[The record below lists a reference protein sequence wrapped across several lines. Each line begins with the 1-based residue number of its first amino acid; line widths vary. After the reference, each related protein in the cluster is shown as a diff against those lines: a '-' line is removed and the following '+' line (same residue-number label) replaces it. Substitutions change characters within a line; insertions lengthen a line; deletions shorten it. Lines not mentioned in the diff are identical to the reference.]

1 MSAYVTLKGYIKE
14 KNVIKGLIMEKIA
27 PFSQFTG
34 LYPVSKTLRFELKP
48 VGKTLE
54 KIKETGIIE
63 KDEKRH
69 NDYFDAKKII
79 DTYHKYFIDAALSMV
94 PRLDWNTL
102 KEALIGSLDRSDA
115 SKKNLEKTQA
125 EFRKKIAKALASH
138 DHYKELTASTP
149 KDLFLKVFPDHFGKQ
164 TVIDTFNGFSS
175 YFTGFQENRQNIY
188 SDDAISTAIPYR
200 LVHDNFPKFLSNI
213 EVYKTLKENAPSVL
227 SDAENELKDLLD
239 GKSLADIFKL
249 DAYNDVL
256 TQSGI
261 DFFNQVIG
269 GISGEGGEKKTRGI
283 NEFSNLYRQQ
293 HPEFA
298 QKHLATKMIPL
309 YKQILSDRETKSFI
323 LEAFSND
330 SQVQDSV
337 KGFFESQILN
347 CDIAG
352 RKVNVL
358 NELASLIKRI
368 DEFDLGSI
376 YVKQEELSNIS
387 LKLFDSWNSINGL
400 LFKHVENRIG
410 SAEKAANKKKI
421 DAWMKNDAFSIATLN
436 LAIAESDSEEISKVK
451 IESYWNDFEANVQNI
466 LCGEHRK
473 NLDEFL
479 SVTFNEKNSLR
490 EDSEVVGKLKAF
502 LDALIE
508 IMHLVKPLVS
518 DVENRDLS
526 FYNELTPLYDQLS
539 LIVPLYNKIRNYAT
553 QKLTESEKFKLNF
566 DNPTLANGWD
576 QNKEEANTSILLLK
590 NGNYYLGVMNATNK
604 PKIKDFKISD
614 GEDCYDKMVYKL
626 LPGPNKML
634 PKVFFSEKGLA
645 TFKPPKDILDGYNAG
660 KHKKGDLF
668 DIDFCHQL
676 IDFFKE
682 SIAKHP
688 DWKNFGFK
696 FSETSS
702 YDDISGFYKEVTDQG
717 YKITF
722 SKIPTSQIDEWVN
735 EGKLFLFLIYNKD
748 FAPGATGSPNL
759 HTLYWKSVF
768 SPENLKDVVVKLN
781 GEAELFY
788 RPSSVK
794 KPYSHKVGEKL
805 VNRIGKDGLP
815 LPESVFGELFRHF
828 NGKLDGELS
837 DEAKKY
843 LDVAVVKDVKH
854 EIVKDRRYTQDKFEF
869 HVPLTLNFKAD
880 SKNEYMNE
888 RVRHFLKDNPDVN
901 IIGIDRGE
909 RHLLYMTLINQKG
922 EILKQKSFNIVESV
936 NYQAKLVQREKE
948 RDAARKSWNSIG
960 KIKDLKEGF
969 LSQVIHEI
977 TTTMVENNAIV
988 VLEDLNFG
996 FKRGRF
1002 CVERQVY
1009 QKFEKMLIDKLN
1021 YLVFKNKPE
1030 GDVGG
1035 VLKGYQLAEKFDSF
1049 QKLGKQSGFLFY
1061 IPAAYTSKIDPTTG
1075 FANLFNMTELTSAEK
1090 KKDFL
1095 SHFEDITYDKKNDRF
1110 LFSFDYKNFKC
1121 FQTDCIKK
1129 WTVYAQ
1135 GKRIVF
1141 DKESKSAKEISP
1153 VEIIKTALVKQNIA
1167 LTDQLDVLSA
1177 INSVEASPKSA
1188 SFFGDICYAF
1198 EKILQMR
1205 NSIPNTDEDYLVSP
1219 VMNKNGEFYDSRS
1232 CNETL
1237 PKNADANGAYHIA
1250 LKGLYL
1256 IKNVFDAGGKDLK
1269 IPHEKWFEFVQ
1280 SRNK

>member
-1 MSAYVTLKGYIKE
+1 MLT
-14 KNVIKGLIMEKIA
+14 KNSIA
-27 PFSQFTG
+27 QFTG

-54 KIKETGIIE
+54 KIKETGVIE
-63 KDEKRH
+63 NDKRRH
-69 NDYFDAKKII
+69 KDYFDAKKII
-79 DTYHKYFIDAALSMV
+79 DEYYKYFIDAALSKV
-94 PRLDWNTL
+94 PRLDWNAL
-102 KEALIGSLDRSDA
+102 KEALIGSLDRSEA
-115 SKKNLEKTQA
+115 NKKNLEKTQA

-164 TVIDTFNGFSS
+164 AAIDTFDRFSS

-188 SDDAISTAIPYR
+188 SDEAISTAIPYR
-200 LVHDNFPKFLSNI
+200 LIHDNFPKFLSNI
-213 EVYKTLKENAPSVL
+213 EVYETLKDNTPSVL

-261 DFFNQVIG
+261 DFFNQIIG

-298 QKHLATKMIPL
+298 QKRLATKMIPL

-323 LEAFSND
+323 LEAYSND

-358 NELASLIKRI
+358 NELTSLIKRI

-387 LKLFDSWNSINGL
+387 LKLFDSWNFINGL
-400 LFKHVENRIG
+400 LFKHAENRIG
-410 SAEKAANKKKI
+410 SAEKVANKKKI
-421 DAWMKNDAFSIATLN
+421 DAWMKSKEFSITTLN
-436 LAIAESDSEEISKVK
+436 LAIAESGSEEISGVQ
-451 IESYWNDFEANVQNI
+451 IESYWNDFEAKVQNI

-479 SVTFNEKNSLR
+479 SATFNEKNSLR

-508 IMHLVKPLVS
+508 IMHSVKPLVS
-518 DVENRDLS
+518 DVENRDRS

-576 QNKEEANTSILLLK
+576 QNKEDANTSILLLK
-590 NGNYYLGVMNATNK
+590 NGNYYLGVMNASNK

-645 TFKPPKDILDGYNAG
+645 TFKPPKDILDGYSAG

-702 YDDISGFYKEVTDQG
+702 YEDISGFYKEVTDQG

-735 EGKLFLFLIYNKD
+735 EGKLFLFQIYNKD

-794 KPYSHKVGEKL
+794 KPYSHKIGEKF

-815 LPESVFGELFRHF
+815 LPESVFGELFHHF
-828 NGKLDGELS
+828 NGKLENGLS

-843 LDVAVVKDVKH
+843 LDVAIVKDVKH

-888 RVRHFLKDNPDVN
+888 RVRLFLKDNPDVN

-948 RDAARKSWNSIG
+948 RDAARKSWNSVG

-1021 YLVFKNKPE
+1021 YLVFKDNPE
-1030 GDVGG
+1030 GDVGC

-1095 SHFEDITYDKKNDRF
+1095 SRFEDITYDGKNDRF
-1110 LFSFDYKNFKC
+1110 LFSFNYKNFKC
-1121 FQTDCIKK
+1121 FQTDFIKK
-1129 WTVYAQ
+1129 WTVYTQ

-1153 VEIIKTALVKQNIA
+1153 VEIIKTALAKQNIP

-1188 SFFGDICYAF
+1188 SFFGDICYSF
-1198 EKILQMR
+1198 EKTLQMR
-1205 NSIPNTDEDYLVSP
+1205 NSIPNTDEDYLISP
-1219 VMNKNGEFYDSRS
+1219 VMNKRGEFYDSRS
-1232 CNETL
+1232 CGDTL

-1256 IKNVFDAGGKDLK
+1256 IKNVFDVDGKDLK
-1269 IPHEKWFEFVQ
+1269 ISHEDWFKFAQ
-1280 SRNK
+1280 SRNN

>member
-1 MSAYVTLKGYIKE
+1 MA
-14 KNVIKGLIMEKIA
+14 KNTKL
-27 PFSQFTG
+27 SQFTG

-48 VGKTLE
+48 MGKTLE
-54 KIKETGIIE
+54 KIKETGVIE
-63 KDEKRH
+63 NDKKRH

-79 DTYHKYFIDAALSMV
+79 DKYHKYFIDAALSKFS
-94 PRLDWNTL
+94 RIDWNPL
-102 KEALIGSLDRSDA
+102 KEAIEGSLDRSDA
-115 SKKNLEKTQA
+115 SKKKLEKTQT
-125 EFRKKIAKALASH
+125 EFRKKIAKALTTH

-164 TVIDTFNGFSS
+164 PAIDTFDGFSS

-188 SDDAISTAIPYR
+188 SDEAISTAIPYR

-213 EVYKTLKENAPSVL
+213 EVYKTLKDNAPSVL
-227 SDAENELKDLLD
+227 SDAENELKDFLN
-239 GKSLADIFKL
+239 GKPLANIFEL
-249 DAYNDVL
+249 NAYNDVL

-298 QKHLATKMIPL
+298 QKRLATKMIPL

-323 LEAFSND
+323 LESYSND

-337 KGFFESQILN
+337 KEFFDSQILN

-358 NELASLIKRI
+358 NELTSLIKRI
-368 DEFDLGSI
+368 AEFDLGSI
-376 YVKQEELSNIS
+376 YVNQDELSNIS
-387 LKLFDSWNSINGL
+387 SKLFKSWNAINAI
-400 LFKHVENRIG
+400 LFKNAEHRIG

-421 DAWMKNDAFSIATLN
+421 DTWMKSNEFSIATLN
-436 LAIAESDSEEISKVK
+436 LAIAESDSEEISRVK
-451 IESYWNDFEANVQNI
+451 IESYWNDFEAKVQSI
-466 LCGEHRK
+466 LCGDNRR

-479 SVTFNEKNSLR
+479 SATFNENNALR
-490 EDSEVVGKLKAF
+490 EDSEIIGKLKAF

-508 IMHLVKPLVS
+508 IMHSIKPLIS
-518 DVENRDLS
+518 DAENRDLS
-526 FYNELTPLYDQLS
+526 FYNELMPLYDQLS
-539 LIVPLYNKIRNYAT
+539 LVVPLYNKIRNYAT

-566 DNPTLANGWD
+566 DNPTLADGWD
-576 QNKEEANTSILLLK
+576 QNKEDANTAILLLK
-590 NGNYYLGVMNATNK
+590 NGLYYLGIMNAKNK
-604 PKIKDFKISD
+604 PKIKDFKTSES
-614 GEDCYDKMVYKL
+614 EDCYDKMVYKL

-668 DIDFCHQL
+668 DIDFCRQL

-688 DWKNFGFK
+688 DWKKFDFK
-696 FSETSS
+696 FSDTSS
-702 YDDISGFYKEVTDQG
+702 YEDISGFYKEVTDQG

-722 SKIPTSQIDEWVN
+722 SKIPTSQIDEWVD
-735 EGKLFLFLIYNKD
+735 EGKLFLFQIYNKD
-748 FAPGATGSPNL
+748 FAPGAKGSPNL

-815 LPESVFGELFRHF
+815 LPESVFGELFRYF

-837 DEAKKY
+837 DEAKRY

-888 RVRHFLKDNPDVN
+888 RVRHFLKDNPDIN

-948 RDAARKSWNSIG
+948 RDAARRSWSSVG

-977 TTTMVENNAIV
+977 TTTMIENNAIV

-1090 KKDFL
+1090 KKEFL
-1095 SHFEDITYDKKNDRF
+1095 SHFEDITYDGKNDRF
-1110 LFSFDYKNFKC
+1110 SFSFDYKDFKC
-1121 FQTDCIKK
+1121 FQTDYIKK
-1129 WTVYAQ
+1129 WTVYTQ
-1135 GKRIVF
+1135 GKRIVY

-1153 VEIIKTALVKQNIA
+1153 VEIIKAALEKQNIA

-1198 EKILQMR
+1198 EKTLQMR
-1205 NSIPNTDEDYLVSP
+1205 NSIPNTDEDYLISP
-1219 VMNKNGEFYDSRS
+1219 VMNKRGEFYDSRS
-1232 CNETL
+1232 CDDAL
-1237 PKNADANGAYHIA
+1237 PQNADANGAYHIA

-1269 IPHEKWFEFVQ
+1269 ISHEDWFKFAQ
-1280 SRNK
+1280 SRNS

>member
-1 MSAYVTLKGYIKE
+1 
-14 KNVIKGLIMEKIA
+14 MEKSSSL
-27 PFSQFTG
+27 SQFIG
-34 LYPVSKTLRFELKP
+34 LYPISKTLRFELKP

-54 KIKETGIIE
+54 KIKETGVIE
-63 KDEKRH
+63 NDKRRH

-79 DTYHKYFIDAALSMV
+79 DKYHKYFIDAALSKV
-94 PRLDWNTL
+94 PCIDWKPL
-102 KEALIGSLDRSDA
+102 KDAIVGSLDKSDA
-115 SKKNLEKTQA
+115 NKKKLEKTQA
-125 EFRKKIAKALASH
+125 EFRKKIAKVLTSH
-138 DHYKELTASTP
+138 DHYKELTAATP
-149 KDLFLKVFPDHFGKQ
+149 KDLFLKVFPDHFGEQ
-164 TVIDTFNGFSS
+164 TAIDTFNGFSS

-188 SDDAISTAIPYR
+188 SDEAISTAIPYR

-213 EVYKTLKENAPSVL
+213 EVYNNLKDNAPSVL
-227 SDAENELKDLLD
+227 SDAEDELRNFLN
-239 GKSLADIFKL
+239 GKPLADIFKIN
-249 DAYNDVL
+249 AYNDVL

-298 QKHLATKMIPL
+298 QKHFATKMIPL

-323 LEAFSND
+323 LESYSND
-330 SQVQDSV
+330 SQVQDCV
-337 KGFFESQILN
+337 IGFFESQILN

-358 NELASLIKRI
+358 NELTSLIKRI
-368 DEFDLGSI
+368 TEFDLESI
-376 YVKQEELSNIS
+376 YVNQEELSNIS
-387 LKLFDSWNSINGL
+387 LKLFDNWNSINGL
-400 LFKHVENRIG
+400 LFKHAENRIG

-421 DAWMKNDAFSIATLN
+421 DAWMKNDEFSIATLN
-436 LAIAESDSEEISKVK
+436 LAIAESDSEDVSGIK
-451 IESYWNDFEANVQNI
+451 IESYWNDFEAKVQNI
-466 LCGEHRK
+466 LCGENRK
-473 NLDEFL
+473 NIDEFL
-479 SVTFNEKNSLR
+479 SATFNENNALR
-490 EDSEVVGKLKAF
+490 EDSEIVGKLKAF

-508 IMHLVKPLVS
+508 IMHSIKPLVS
-518 DVENRDLS
+518 DAENRDLS

-539 LIVPLYNKIRNYAT
+539 LVIPLYNKIRNYAT

-576 QNKEEANTSILLLK
+576 QNKEDANTAILLLK
-590 NGNYYLGVMNATNK
+590 NGLYYLGIMNAKNK
-604 PKIKDFKISD
+604 PKIKNFKISE

-645 TFKPPKDILDGYNAG
+645 IYNPPKDILDGYNAG

-668 DIDFCHQL
+668 DIGFCHQL

-688 DWKNFGFK
+688 DWNKFDFK
-696 FSETSS
+696 FSDTSS
-702 YDDISGFYKEVTDQG
+702 YEDISGFYKEVTDQG

-735 EGKLFLFLIYNKD
+735 EGKLFLFQIYNKD
-748 FAPGATGSPNL
+748 FAPGAKGSPNL

-843 LDVAVVKDVKH
+843 LDVVVVKDVKH
-854 EIVKDRRYTQDKFEF
+854 EIVKDRRYSQDKFEF

-888 RVRHFLKDNPDVN
+888 RVRHFLKNNPDVN

-948 RDAARKSWNSIG
+948 RDAARKSWSSVG

-1075 FANLFNMTELTSAEK
+1075 FANLFNMTDLTSAEK

-1095 SHFEDITYDKKNDRF
+1095 SRFEDITYDGKNDRF

-1121 FQTDCIKK
+1121 FQTDFIKK
-1129 WTVYAQ
+1129 WTVYSQ
-1135 GKRIVF
+1135 GKRIVY
-1141 DKESKSAKEISP
+1141 DKDSKSAKEISP
-1153 VEIIKTALVKQNIA
+1153 VEIVKAALAKQNIA

-1177 INSVEASPKSA
+1177 INSVEALPKSA

-1198 EKILQMR
+1198 EKTLQMR
-1205 NSIPNTDEDYLVSP
+1205 NSVPNTDEDYLISP

-1232 CNETL
+1232 CDDSL

-1269 IPHEKWFEFVQ
+1269 ITHEDWFKFAQ

>member
-1 MSAYVTLKGYIKE
+1 MA
-14 KNVIKGLIMEKIA
+14 KNTKL
-27 PFSQFTG
+27 SQFTG

-48 VGKTLE
+48 MGKTLE

-63 KDEKRH
+63 NDKKRH

-79 DTYHKYFIDAALSMV
+79 DKYHKYFIDAALSKF
-94 PRLDWNTL
+94 PRIDWNPL
-102 KEALIGSLDRSDA
+102 KEAIERSLDRSDA
-115 SKKNLEKTQA
+115 SKKKLEKTQT
-125 EFRKKIAKALASH
+125 EFRKKIAKALTTH

-149 KDLFLKVFPDHFGKQ
+149 KELFLKVFPDHFGKQ
-164 TVIDTFNGFSS
+164 PAIDTFDGFSS

-188 SDDAISTAIPYR
+188 SDEAISTAIPYR

-213 EVYKTLKENAPSVL
+213 EVYKTLKDNAPSVL
-227 SDAENELKDLLD
+227 SDAENELKDFLN
-239 GKSLADIFKL
+239 GKSLANIFEL
-249 DAYNDVL
+249 NAYNDVL

-298 QKHLATKMIPL
+298 QKRLATKMIPL

-323 LEAFSND
+323 LESYSTD
-330 SQVQDSV
+330 SQVQESV
-337 KGFFESQILN
+337 KEFFESQILN

-358 NELASLIKRI
+358 KELSSLIKRI
-368 DEFDLGSI
+368 TEFDLGSI
-376 YVKQEELSNIS
+376 YVNQEELSNIS
-387 LKLFDSWNSINGL
+387 LELFKSWNTINAI
-400 LFKHVENRIG
+400 LFKNAENRIG

-421 DAWMKNDAFSIATLN
+421 DAWMKNNEFSIATLN
-436 LAIAESDSEEISKVK
+436 LAIAESDSEEISRVK
-451 IESYWNDFEANVQNI
+451 IESYWNNFEAKVQSI
-466 LCGEHRK
+466 LCGDNRR

-479 SVTFNEKNSLR
+479 SATFNENNALR
-490 EDSEVVGKLKAF
+490 EDSKIIEKLKAF

-508 IMHLVKPLVS
+508 IMHSIKPLIS
-518 DVENRDLS
+518 DAENRDLS

-539 LIVPLYNKIRNYAT
+539 LVVPLYNKIRNYAT

-566 DNPTLANGWD
+566 DNPTLADGWD
-576 QNKEEANTSILLLK
+576 QNKEDANTAILLLK
-590 NGNYYLGVMNATNK
+590 NGLYYLGIMNAKNK
-604 PKIKDFKISD
+604 PKIKDFKTSES
-614 GEDCYDKMVYKL
+614 EDCYDKMVYKL

-668 DIDFCHQL
+668 DIGFCHQL

-688 DWKNFGFK
+688 DWKKFDFNF
-696 FSETSS
+696 SDTSS
-702 YDDISGFYKEVTDQG
+702 YEDISGFYKEVTDQG

-722 SKIPTSQIDEWVN
+722 SKIPTFQIDEWVN
-735 EGKLFLFLIYNKD
+735 EGKLFLFQIYNKD
-748 FAPGATGSPNL
+748 FAPGAKGSPNL

-815 LPESVFGELFRHF
+815 LPESVFGELFRYF

-837 DEAKKY
+837 DEAKRY

-888 RVRHFLKDNPDVN
+888 RVRQFLKDNPDVN

-948 RDAARKSWNSIG
+948 RDAARRSWSSVG

-977 TTTMVENNAIV
+977 TTTMIENNAIV

-1090 KKDFL
+1090 KKEFL
-1095 SHFEDITYDKKNDRF
+1095 SHFKDITYDGQNDRF
-1110 LFSFDYKNFKC
+1110 SFSFDYKDFKC
-1121 FQTDCIKK
+1121 FQTDYIKK
-1129 WTVYAQ
+1129 WTVYTQ
-1135 GKRIVF
+1135 GKRIVY
-1141 DKESKSAKEISP
+1141 DKESKSAKEIFP
-1153 VEIIKTALVKQNIA
+1153 VEIIKAALEKQNIA
-1167 LTDQLDVLSA
+1167 LTDQLDVLSV
-1177 INSVEASPKSA
+1177 INSVEASSKSA

-1198 EKILQMR
+1198 EKTLQMR

-1219 VMNKNGEFYDSRS
+1219 VMNKRGEFYDSRS
-1232 CNETL
+1232 CGDTL

-1269 IPHEKWFEFVQ
+1269 ISHEDWFKFAQ
-1280 SRNK
+1280 SRNC

>member
-1 MSAYVTLKGYIKE
+1 MAENTI
-14 KNVIKGLIMEKIA
+14 
-27 PFSQFTG
+27 FSKFTG

-48 VGKTLE
+48 MGKTLE

-63 KDEKRH
+63 NDKKRH

-79 DTYHKYFIDAALSMV
+79 DKYHKYFIDAALSKF
-94 PRLDWNTL
+94 PRIDWNPL
-102 KEALIGSLDRSDA
+102 KEAIEGSLDRSDA
-115 SKKNLEKTQA
+115 SKKKLEKTQT
-125 EFRKKIAKALASH
+125 EFRKKIAKALTTH

-164 TVIDTFNGFSS
+164 PAIDTFDGFSS

-188 SDDAISTAIPYR
+188 SDEAISTAIPYR

-213 EVYKTLKENAPSVL
+213 EVYKTLKDNAPSVL
-227 SDAENELKDLLD
+227 SDAEKELKDFLN
-239 GKSLADIFKL
+239 GKPLANIFEL
-249 DAYNDVL
+249 NAYNDVL

-283 NEFSNLYRQQ
+283 NEFSNHYRQQ

-298 QKHLATKMIPL
+298 QERLATKMIPL

-323 LEAFSND
+323 LESYSTD

-337 KGFFESQILN
+337 KEFFESQILN

-358 NELASLIKRI
+358 DELTSLIKRI
-368 DEFDLGSI
+368 TEFDLGSI
-376 YVKQEELSNIS
+376 YINQEELSNIS
-387 LKLFDSWNSINGL
+387 LELFKSWNTINAI
-400 LFKHVENRIG
+400 LFKNAENRIG

-421 DAWMKNDAFSIATLN
+421 DAWMKSNEFSIATLN
-436 LAIAESDSEEISKVK
+436 LAIAESDSEEISRVK
-451 IESYWNDFEANVQNI
+451 IESYWNDFEAKAQSI
-466 LCGEHRK
+466 LCGDNRK

-479 SVTFNEKNSLR
+479 SANFNENNVLR
-490 EDSEVVGKLKAF
+490 EDSEVIGKLKAF

-508 IMHLVKPLVS
+508 IMHSIKPLIS
-518 DVENRDLS
+518 DAENRDLS

-566 DNPTLANGWD
+566 DNPTLADGWD
-576 QNKEEANTSILLLK
+576 QNKEDANTAILLLK
-590 NGNYYLGVMNATNK
+590 NGLYYLGIMNAKNK
-604 PKIKDFKISD
+604 PKIKDFKTSED
-614 GEDCYDKMVYKL
+614 EDCYDKMVYKL

-645 TFKPPKDILDGYNAG
+645 TFKPPKDILEGYNAG

-668 DIDFCHQL
+668 NIDFCHQL
-676 IDFFKE
+676 INFFKE

-688 DWKNFGFK
+688 DWKKFDFK
-696 FSETSS
+696 FSDTSS
-702 YDDISGFYKEVTDQG
+702 YEDISGFYKEVTDQG

-735 EGKLFLFLIYNKD
+735 EGKLFLFQIYNKD
-748 FAPGATGSPNL
+748 FAPGAKGSPNL

-805 VNRIGKDGLP
+805 VNRIGKDGLL
-815 LPESVFGELFRHF
+815 LPESVFGELFRYF

-837 DEAKKY
+837 DEAKRY

-888 RVRHFLKDNPDVN
+888 RVRHFLKDNPDIN

-936 NYQAKLVQREKE
+936 NYQAKLVQRERE
-948 RDAARKSWNSIG
+948 RDAARKSWSSVG

-977 TTTMVENNAIV
+977 TTTMIDNNAIV

-1090 KKDFL
+1090 KKEFL
-1095 SHFEDITYDKKNDRF
+1095 SHFDDITYDGKNDRF

-1121 FQTDCIKK
+1121 FQTDFIKK
-1129 WTVYAQ
+1129 WTVYTQ
-1135 GKRIVF
+1135 GKRIVY
-1141 DKESKSAKEISP
+1141 DKESKSAKEIFP
-1153 VEIIKTALVKQNIA
+1153 VEIIKAALAKQNIA

-1198 EKILQMR
+1198 EKTLQMR

-1219 VMNKNGEFYDSRS
+1219 VLNKKGEFYDSRS
-1232 CNETL
+1232 CGDTL

-1269 IPHEKWFEFVQ
+1269 ISHEDWFKFAQ
-1280 SRNK
+1280 SRNR

>member
-1 MSAYVTLKGYIKE
+1 
-14 KNVIKGLIMEKIA
+14 MEKIA

-722 SKIPTSQIDEWVN
+722 FKIPTSQIDEWVN
-735 EGKLFLFLIYNKD
+735 EGKLFLFQIYNKD

-828 NGKLDGELS
+828 NGKLDAELS

-1198 EKILQMR
+1198 EKTLQMR

>member
-1 MSAYVTLKGYIKE
+1 MA
-14 KNVIKGLIMEKIA
+14 KNTKL
-27 PFSQFTG
+27 SQFTG

-48 VGKTLE
+48 MGKTLE

-63 KDEKRH
+63 NDKKRH

-79 DTYHKYFIDAALSMV
+79 DKYHKYFIDAALSKFS
-94 PRLDWNTL
+94 RIDWNPL
-102 KEALIGSLDRSDA
+102 KEAIEGSLDRSDA
-115 SKKNLEKTQA
+115 SKKKLEKTQT
-125 EFRKKIAKALASH
+125 EFRKKIAKALTTH

-164 TVIDTFNGFSS
+164 PAIDTFDGFSS

-188 SDDAISTAIPYR
+188 SDEAISTAIPYR

-213 EVYKTLKENAPSVL
+213 EVYKTLKDNAPSVL
-227 SDAENELKDLLD
+227 SDAENELKDFLN
-239 GKSLADIFKL
+239 GKPLANIFEL
-249 DAYNDVL
+249 NAYNDVL

-298 QKHLATKMIPL
+298 QKRLATKMIPL

-323 LEAFSND
+323 LESYSTD
-330 SQVQDSV
+330 SQVQESV
-337 KGFFESQILN
+337 KEFFESQILN

-358 NELASLIKRI
+358 KELSSLIKRI
-368 DEFDLGSI
+368 TEFDLGSI
-376 YVKQEELSNIS
+376 YVNQEDLSNIS
-387 LKLFDSWNSINGL
+387 LELFKSWNTINAV
-400 LFKHVENRIG
+400 LFKNAENRIG

-421 DAWMKNDAFSIATLN
+421 DAWMKSNEFSIATLN
-436 LAIAESDSEEISKVK
+436 LAIAESDSEEISRVK
-451 IESYWNDFEANVQNI
+451 IESYWNDFKAKVQSI
-466 LCGEHRK
+466 LCGDNRR

-479 SVTFNEKNSLR
+479 SATFNENNALR
-490 EDSEVVGKLKAF
+490 EDSEVIGKLKTF

-508 IMHLVKPLVS
+508 LMHSIKPLIS
-518 DVENRDLS
+518 DAENRDLS
-526 FYNELTPLYDQLS
+526 FYNELMPLYDQLS
-539 LIVPLYNKIRNYAT
+539 LVVPLYNKIRNYAT

-566 DNPTLANGWD
+566 DNPTLADGWD
-576 QNKEEANTSILLLK
+576 QNKEEANTAILLLK
-590 NGNYYLGVMNATNK
+590 NGLYYLGIMNAKNK
-604 PKIKDFKISD
+604 PKIKDFKTSES
-614 GEDCYDKMVYKL
+614 EDCYDKMVYKL

-668 DIDFCHQL
+668 DIGFCHQL

-688 DWKNFGFK
+688 DWKKFDFNF
-696 FSETSS
+696 SDTSS
-702 YDDISGFYKEVTDQG
+702 YEDISGFYKEVTDQG

-735 EGKLFLFLIYNKD
+735 EGKLFLFQIYNKD
-748 FAPGATGSPNL
+748 FAPGAKGSPNL

-815 LPESVFGELFRHF
+815 LPESVFGELFRYF

-837 DEAKKY
+837 DEAKRY

-888 RVRHFLKDNPDVN
+888 RVRQFLKDNPDVN

-948 RDAARKSWNSIG
+948 RDAARRSWSSVG

-977 TTTMVENNAIV
+977 TTTMIDNNAIV

-1090 KKDFL
+1090 KKEFL
-1095 SHFEDITYDKKNDRF
+1095 SHFDDITYDGKNDRF

-1121 FQTDCIKK
+1121 FQTDFIKK
-1129 WTVYAQ
+1129 WTVYTQ
-1135 GKRIVF
+1135 GKRIVY
-1141 DKESKSAKEISP
+1141 DKESKSAKEIFP
-1153 VEIIKTALVKQNIA
+1153 VEIIKAALAKQNIA

-1198 EKILQMR
+1198 EKTLQMR

-1219 VMNKNGEFYDSRS
+1219 VMNKKGEFYDSRS
-1232 CNETL
+1232 CGDTL

-1269 IPHEKWFEFVQ
+1269 ISHEDWFKFAQ
-1280 SRNK
+1280 SRNS

>member
-1 MSAYVTLKGYIKE
+1 
-14 KNVIKGLIMEKIA
+14 
-27 PFSQFTG
+27 
-34 LYPVSKTLRFELKP
+34 
-48 VGKTLE
+48 
-54 KIKETGIIE
+54 
-63 KDEKRH
+63 
-69 NDYFDAKKII
+69 
-79 DTYHKYFIDAALSMV
+79 
-94 PRLDWNTL
+94 
-102 KEALIGSLDRSDA
+102 
-115 SKKNLEKTQA
+115 
-125 EFRKKIAKALASH
+125 
-138 DHYKELTASTP
+138 
-149 KDLFLKVFPDHFGKQ
+149 
-164 TVIDTFNGFSS
+164 
-175 YFTGFQENRQNIY
+175 
-188 SDDAISTAIPYR
+188 
-200 LVHDNFPKFLSNI
+200 
-213 EVYKTLKENAPSVL
+213 
-227 SDAENELKDLLD
+227 
-239 GKSLADIFKL
+239 
-249 DAYNDVL
+249 
-256 TQSGI
+256 
-261 DFFNQVIG
+261 
-269 GISGEGGEKKTRGI
+269 
-283 NEFSNLYRQQ
+283 
-293 HPEFA
+293 
-298 QKHLATKMIPL
+298 MIPL

-323 LEAFSND
+323 LEAYSND

-358 NELASLIKRI
+358 NELTSLIKRI

-387 LKLFDSWNSINGL
+387 LKLFDSWNFINGL
-400 LFKHVENRIG
+400 LFKHAENRIG
-410 SAEKAANKKKI
+410 SAEKVANKKKI
-421 DAWMKNDAFSIATLN
+421 DAWMKSKEFSIATLN
-436 LAIAESDSEEISKVK
+436 LAIAESDSEEISGVQ
-451 IESYWNDFEANVQNI
+451 IESYWNDFEAKVQNI

-479 SVTFNEKNSLR
+479 SATFNEKNSLR

-508 IMHLVKPLVS
+508 IMHSVKPLVS

-553 QKLTESEKFKLNF
+553 RKLTESEKFKLNF

-645 TFKPPKDILDGYNAG
+645 TFKPPKDILDGYSAG

-688 DWKNFGFK
+688 DWKYFGFK

-702 YDDISGFYKEVTDQG
+702 YEDISGFYKEVTDQG

-735 EGKLFLFLIYNKD
+735 EGKLFLFQIYNKD

-794 KPYSHKVGEKL
+794 KPYSHKIGEKF

-815 LPESVFGELFRHF
+815 LPESVFGELFHHF
-828 NGKLDGELS
+828 NGKLENGLS

-843 LDVAVVKDVKH
+843 IDVAIVKDVKH

-888 RVRHFLKDNPDVN
+888 RVRHFLKNNPDVN

-922 EILKQKSFNIVESV
+922 KILKQKSFNIVESV

-948 RDAARKSWNSIG
+948 RDAARRSWSSVG

-977 TTTMVENNAIV
+977 TTTMIENNAIV

-1090 KKDFL
+1090 KKEFL
-1095 SHFEDITYDKKNDRF
+1095 SHFEDITYDGKNDRF

-1121 FQTDCIKK
+1121 FQTDYIKK
-1129 WTVYAQ
+1129 WTVYSQ
-1135 GKRIVF
+1135 GKRIVY

-1153 VEIIKTALVKQNIA
+1153 VEIIKAALAKQNIA

-1177 INSVEASPKSA
+1177 INSAEASPKSA

-1198 EKILQMR
+1198 EKTLQMR

-1219 VMNKNGEFYDSRS
+1219 VLNKKGEFYDSRS
-1232 CNETL
+1232 CGDTL

-1269 IPHEKWFEFVQ
+1269 ISHEDWFKFAQ
-1280 SRNK
+1280 SRNA

>member
-1 MSAYVTLKGYIKE
+1 MA
-14 KNVIKGLIMEKIA
+14 KNTKL
-27 PFSQFTG
+27 SQFTG

-48 VGKTLE
+48 MGKTLE

-63 KDEKRH
+63 NDKKRH

-79 DTYHKYFIDAALSMV
+79 DKYHKYFIDAALSKF
-94 PRLDWNTL
+94 PRIDWTPL
-102 KEALIGSLDRSDA
+102 KEAIEGSLDRSDA
-115 SKKNLEKTQA
+115 SKKKLEKTQT
-125 EFRKKIAKALASH
+125 EFRKKIAKALTTH

-164 TVIDTFNGFSS
+164 PAIDTFDGFSS

-188 SDDAISTAIPYR
+188 SDEAISTAIPYR

-213 EVYKTLKENAPSVL
+213 EVYKTLKDNAPSVL
-227 SDAENELKDLLD
+227 SDAENELKNFLN
-239 GKSLADIFKL
+239 GKPLANIFEL
-249 DAYNDVL
+249 NAYNDVL

-298 QKHLATKMIPL
+298 QKRLATKMIPL

-323 LEAFSND
+323 LESYSTD
-330 SQVQDSV
+330 SQVQESV
-337 KGFFESQILN
+337 KEFFESQILN

-358 NELASLIKRI
+358 KELSSLIKRI
-368 DEFDLGSI
+368 TEFDLGSI
-376 YVKQEELSNIS
+376 YVNQEELSNIS
-387 LKLFDSWNSINGL
+387 LELFKSWNTINVV
-400 LFKHVENRIG
+400 LFKSAEHRIG

-421 DAWMKNDAFSIATLN
+421 DTWMKSNEFSIATLN
-436 LAIAESDSEEISKVK
+436 LAIAESDSEEISRVK
-451 IESYWNDFEANVQNI
+451 IESYWNDFEAKVQSI
-466 LCGEHRK
+466 ICGDNRR

-479 SVTFNEKNSLR
+479 SATFNENNALR
-490 EDSEVVGKLKAF
+490 EDSEVIGKLKAF

-508 IMHLVKPLVS
+508 IMHSIKPLIS
-518 DVENRDLS
+518 DAENRDLS
-526 FYNELTPLYDQLS
+526 FYNELMPLYDQLS
-539 LIVPLYNKIRNYAT
+539 LVVPLYNKIRNYAT

-566 DNPTLANGWD
+566 DNPTLADGWD
-576 QNKEEANTSILLLK
+576 QNKEDANTAILLLK
-590 NGNYYLGVMNATNK
+590 NGLYYLGIMNAKNK
-604 PKIKDFKISD
+604 PKIKDFKTSES
-614 GEDCYDKMVYKL
+614 EDCYDKMVYKL

-668 DIDFCHQL
+668 DIDFCRQL

-688 DWKNFGFK
+688 DWKKFDFK
-696 FSETSS
+696 FSDTSS
-702 YDDISGFYKEVTDQG
+702 YEDISDFYKEVTDQG

-735 EGKLFLFLIYNKD
+735 EGKLFLFQIYNKD
-748 FAPGATGSPNL
+748 FAPGAKGSPNL

-815 LPESVFGELFRHF
+815 LPESVFGELFRYF

-948 RDAARKSWNSIG
+948 RDAARRSWSSVG

-977 TTTMVENNAIV
+977 TTTMIDNNAIV

-1090 KKDFL
+1090 KKEFL
-1095 SHFEDITYDKKNDRF
+1095 SHFEDITYDGKNDRF
-1110 LFSFDYKNFKC
+1110 SFSFDYKDFKC
-1121 FQTDCIKK
+1121 FQTDYIKK
-1129 WTVYAQ
+1129 WTVYTQ
-1135 GKRIVF
+1135 GKRIVY

-1153 VEIIKTALVKQNIA
+1153 VEIIKAALEKQNIA

-1198 EKILQMR
+1198 EKTLQMR
-1205 NSIPNTDEDYLVSP
+1205 NSIPNTDEDYLISP
-1219 VMNKNGEFYDSRS
+1219 VMNKRGEFYDSRS
-1232 CNETL
+1232 CDDAL
-1237 PKNADANGAYHIA
+1237 PQNADANGAYHIA

-1269 IPHEKWFEFVQ
+1269 ISHEDWFKFAQ
-1280 SRNK
+1280 SRNS

>member
-1 MSAYVTLKGYIKE
+1 MANNTL
-14 KNVIKGLIMEKIA
+14 A
-27 PFSQFTG
+27 DFTG

-63 KDEKRH
+63 NDEKRH
-69 NDYFDAKKII
+69 NDYSDAKKII
-79 DTYHKYFIDAALSMV
+79 DKYHKYFIDAALSKM
-94 PRLDWNTL
+94 PRLDWNPL
-102 KEALIGSLDRSDA
+102 KDALIESLDRSDA
-115 SKKNLEKTQA
+115 SKKKLEKTQA

-138 DHYKELTASTP
+138 EHYKELTASTP
-149 KDLFLKVFPDHFGKQ
+149 KDLFLKVFPDHFGEQ
-164 TVIDTFNGFSS
+164 TAIDRFNGFSS

-188 SDDAISTAIPYR
+188 SDGAISTAIPYR

-213 EVYKTLKENAPSVL
+213 EVYNTLKDNAPSVL
-227 SDAENELKDLLD
+227 SDADNELKDFLN

-249 DAYNDVL
+249 NAYNDVL

-261 DFFNQVIG
+261 DIFNQIIG
-269 GISGEGGEKKTRGI
+269 GISGEGGEKKIRGI

-298 QKHLATKMIPL
+298 KKHLATKMIPL

-323 LEAFSND
+323 LESYSND
-330 SQVQDSV
+330 SQVQDCV
-337 KGFFESQILN
+337 KEFFESQILN

-358 NELASLIKRI
+358 NDLTSLIKRI
-368 DEFDLGSI
+368 TDFDLGSI
-376 YVKQEELSNIS
+376 YVNQEELSNIS
-387 LKLFDSWNSINGL
+387 LKLFGSWNSINGL
-400 LFKHVENRIG
+400 LFKHAENRMG
-410 SAEKAANKKKI
+410 SAEKTANKKKI
-421 DAWMKNDAFSIATLN
+421 DAWMKNNEFSIATLN
-436 LAIAESDSEEISKVK
+436 LAIAESDSEEVAKVK
-451 IESYWNDFEANVQNI
+451 IESYWNDFEAKVQSV
-466 LCGEHRK
+466 LCGDNRK

-479 SVTFNEKNSLR
+479 SASFNENNALR
-490 EDSEVVGKLKAF
+490 EDSEVIGKLKAF
-502 LDALIE
+502 LDALME
-508 IMHLVKPLVS
+508 IVHSVKPLVS
-518 DVENRDLS
+518 DAENRDLS

-539 LIVPLYNKIRNYAT
+539 LVIPLYNKIRNYAT
-553 QKLTESEKFKLNF
+553 RKLTESERFKLNF

-590 NGNYYLGVMNATNK
+590 NSNYYLGVMNANNK
-604 PKIKDFKISD
+604 PKIKDFKTSD

-645 TFKPPKDILDGYNAG
+645 TFNPPKDILDGYNAG

-676 IDFFKE
+676 IDFFKK

-688 DWKNFGFK
+688 DWKKFDFK
-696 FSETSS
+696 FSDTSS
-702 YDDISGFYKEVTDQG
+702 YEDISGFYKEVTDQG
-717 YKITF
+717 YKISF

-735 EGKLFLFLIYNKD
+735 EGKLFLFQIYNKD
-748 FAPGATGSPNL
+748 FAPGAKGSPNL

-794 KPYSHKVGEKL
+794 KPYCHKIGEKL

-843 LDVAVVKDVKH
+843 LDVVVVKDVKH
-854 EIVKDRRYTQDKFEF
+854 EIIKDRRYTQDKFEF

-888 RVRHFLKDNPDVN
+888 RVRHFLKNNPDVN

-948 RDAARKSWNSIG
+948 RDAARKSWNSVG

-1095 SHFEDITYDKKNDRF
+1095 SRFDAITYDGKNDRF

-1121 FQTDCIKK
+1121 FQTDFIKK
-1129 WTVYAQ
+1129 WTVYSQ
-1135 GKRIVF
+1135 GNRIVY

-1153 VEIIKTALVKQNIA
+1153 VEIIKATLTKQNIT

-1198 EKILQMR
+1198 EKTLQMR

-1219 VMNKNGEFYDSRS
+1219 VMNKKGEFYDSRS
-1232 CNETL
+1232 CDDTL

-1256 IKNVFDAGGKDLK
+1256 IKNVFDVGGKDLK
-1269 IPHEKWFEFVQ
+1269 ISHEDWFKFAQ
-1280 SRNK
+1280 SRNA

>member
-1 MSAYVTLKGYIKE
+1 MAAENTLT
-14 KNVIKGLIMEKIA
+14 
-27 PFSQFTG
+27 QFTG

-48 VGKTLE
+48 IGKTLE

-63 KDEKRH
+63 NDEKRH
-69 NDYFDAKKII
+69 KDYFDAKKII
-79 DTYHKYFIDAALSMV
+79 DTYHKYFIDAALSKF
-94 PRLDWNTL
+94 PRIDWNPL
-102 KEALIGSLDRSDA
+102 KEAIEGFLDRSDA
-115 SKKNLEKTQA
+115 SKKKLEKTQT
-125 EFRKKIAKALASH
+125 EFRKKIAKALTTH

-164 TVIDTFNGFSS
+164 PAIDTFDGFSS

-188 SDDAISTAIPYR
+188 SDEAISTAIPYR

-213 EVYKTLKENAPSVL
+213 EVYKNLSDYAPDVL
-227 SDAENELKDLLD
+227 SQAENELKDFLN
-239 GKSLADIFKL
+239 GKSLANIFEL
-249 DAYNDVL
+249 NAYNEVL

-298 QKHLATKMIPL
+298 QKRLATKMIPL

-323 LEAFSND
+323 LESYSND

-337 KGFFESQILN
+337 KEFFESQILS

-358 NELASLIKRI
+358 NELSSLIKRI
-368 DEFDLGSI
+368 TEFDLGSI
-376 YVKQEELSNIS
+376 YVNQEELSNIS
-387 LKLFDSWNSINGL
+387 LE
-400 LFKHVENRIG
+400 LFKNWNTINAILFKNAEKRIG

-421 DAWMKNDAFSIATLN
+421 DAWMKSNEFSIATLN

-451 IESYWNDFEANVQNI
+451 IESYWNDFEAKVQSI
-466 LCGEHRK
+466 LCGDKRK

-479 SVTFNEKNSLR
+479 SATFNENNALR
-490 EDSEVVGKLKAF
+490 EDSEVIGKLKAF

-508 IMHLVKPLVS
+508 IMHSIKPLIS
-518 DVENRDLS
+518 DAENRDLS

-539 LIVPLYNKIRNYAT
+539 LVVPLYNKIRNYAT

-566 DNPTLANGWD
+566 DNPTLADGWD
-576 QNKEEANTSILLLK
+576 QNKEDANTAILLLK
-590 NGNYYLGVMNATNK
+590 NGLYYLGIMNAKNK
-604 PKIKDFKISD
+604 PKITDFKTSED
-614 GEDCYDKMVYKL
+614 EDCYDKMVYKL

-688 DWKNFGFK
+688 DWKKFDFK
-696 FSETSS
+696 FSDTSS
-702 YDDISGFYKEVTDQG
+702 YEDISGFYKEVTDQG

-735 EGKLFLFLIYNKD
+735 DGKLFLFQIYNKD
-748 FAPGATGSPNL
+748 FAPGAKGSPNL

-788 RPSSVK
+788 RPSCVK
-794 KPYSHKVGEKL
+794 KTYSHKVGEKL

-815 LPESVFGELFRHF
+815 LPESVFGELFRYF

-843 LDVAVVKDVKH
+843 LDIAVVKDVKH

-888 RVRHFLKDNPDVN
+888 RVRHFLKDNPDIN

-948 RDAARKSWNSIG
+948 RDAARRSWSSVG

-977 TTTMVENNAIV
+977 TTTMIDNNAIV

-1090 KKDFL
+1090 KKEFL
-1095 SHFEDITYDKKNDRF
+1095 SHFEDITYDGKNDRF
-1110 LFSFDYKNFKC
+1110 SFSFDYKDFKC
-1121 FQTDCIKK
+1121 FQTDYIKK
-1129 WTVYAQ
+1129 WTVYTQ
-1135 GKRIVF
+1135 GKRIVY
-1141 DKESKSAKEISP
+1141 DKESKSAKEIFP
-1153 VEIIKTALVKQNIA
+1153 VEIIKAALEKQNIA
-1167 LTDQLDVLSA
+1167 LTDQLDVLSV

-1198 EKILQMR
+1198 EKTLQMR

-1219 VMNKNGEFYDSRS
+1219 VMNKKGEFYDSRS
-1232 CNETL
+1232 CGDTL

-1269 IPHEKWFEFVQ
+1269 ISHEDWFKFAQ
-1280 SRNK
+1280 SRNA

>member
-1 MSAYVTLKGYIKE
+1 MNQNTSL
-14 KNVIKGLIMEKIA
+14 
-27 PFSQFTG
+27 SQFIG

-48 VGKTLE
+48 IGKTLE

-79 DTYHKYFIDAALSMV
+79 DTYHKYFIDAALSKV
-94 PRLDWNTL
+94 SRLDWSPL

-125 EFRKKIAKALASH
+125 EFRKKIAKALTSH

-164 TVIDTFNGFSS
+164 AVIDTFNGFSS

-213 EVYKTLKENAPSVL
+213 EVYKTLKDNAPSVL

-239 GKSLADIFKL
+239 GKSLADIFEL

-358 NELASLIKRI
+358 NELTSLIKRI

-400 LFKHVENRIG
+400 LFKHAENRIG

-451 IESYWNDFEANVQNI
+451 IESYWNDFEAKVQNI

-479 SVTFNEKNSLR
+479 SATFNEKNSLR
-490 EDSEVVGKLKAF
+490 EDSEVIGKLKAF

-508 IMHLVKPLVS
+508 IMHSVKPLVS

-566 DNPTLANGWD
+566 ENPTLANGWD

-668 DIDFCHQL
+668 DINFCHQL

-688 DWKNFGFK
+688 DWKKFGFK

-702 YDDISGFYKEVTDQG
+702 YEDISGFYKEVTDQG

-735 EGKLFLFLIYNKD
+735 EGKLFLFQIYNKD
-748 FAPGATGSPNL
+748 FALGAKGSPNL

-781 GEAELFY
+781 GDAELFY

-828 NGKLDGELS
+828 NGKLENELS

-843 LDVAVVKDVKH
+843 LDVAVIKDVKH

-888 RVRHFLKDNPDVN
+888 QARHFLKNNPDIN

-948 RDAARKSWNSIG
+948 RDAARKSWNSVG

-1021 YLVFKNKPE
+1021 YLVFKDKPE

-1035 VLKGYQLAEKFDSF
+1035 VLRGYQLTEKFETF
-1049 QKLGKQSGFLFY
+1049 KKLGHQSGFLFY

-1095 SHFEDITYDKKNDRF
+1095 SRFEDITYDGKNDRF

-1121 FQTDCIKK
+1121 FQTDYIKK
-1129 WTVYAQ
+1129 WTVYTQ

-1141 DKESKSAKEISP
+1141 DKESKSAKEIFP
-1153 VEIIKTALVKQNIA
+1153 VEIIKAALAKQNIVLA
-1167 LTDQLDVLSA
+1167 DQLNVLST
-1177 INSVEASPKSA
+1177 INSVDASPKSA

-1198 EKILQMR
+1198 EKTLQMR

-1232 CNETL
+1232 CNDTL

-1256 IKNVFDAGGKDLK
+1256 VKNVFDAGDKDLK

>member
-1 MSAYVTLKGYIKE
+1 MA
-14 KNVIKGLIMEKIA
+14 KNTI
-27 PFSQFTG
+27 FSKFTG

-48 VGKTLE
+48 IGKTLE
-54 KIKETGIIE
+54 KIKENGIIE
-63 KDEKRH
+63 NDERRH

-79 DTYHKYFIDAALSMV
+79 DKYHKYFIDAALSKV
-94 PRLDWNTL
+94 PHLDWSPL

-115 SKKNLEKTQA
+115 SKKKLEKIQT

-138 DHYKELTASTP
+138 EHYKELTSSTP
-149 KDLFLKVFPDHFGKQ
+149 KDLFLKVLPEHFGEQ
-164 TVIDTFNGFSS
+164 TAIDTFNGFSS

-188 SDDAISTAIPYR
+188 SDEAISTAIPYR

-213 EVYKTLKENAPSVL
+213 EVYKNLSVYASDVL
-227 SDAENELKDLLD
+227 SQAENELKDFLN
-239 GKSLADIFKL
+239 GKSLANIFDL
-249 DAYNDVL
+249 NAYNDVL

-298 QKHLATKMIPL
+298 QKRLATKMIPL

-323 LEAFSND
+323 LESYSND
-330 SQVQDSV
+330 SQVQESV
-337 KGFFESQILN
+337 KEFFESQILN

-358 NELASLIKRI
+358 KELSSLIKRI
-368 DEFDLGSI
+368 TEFDLGSI
-376 YVKQEELSNIS
+376 YINQEELSNIS
-387 LKLFDSWNSINGL
+387 LELFKSWNTINAI
-400 LFKHVENRIG
+400 LFKNAENRIG

-421 DAWMKNDAFSIATLN
+421 DAWMKSNEFSIATLN
-436 LAIAESDSEEISKVK
+436 LAIAESDSEEISRVKV
-451 IESYWNDFEANVQNI
+451 ESYWNDFEAKAQSI
-466 LCGEHRK
+466 LCGDNRK

-479 SVTFNEKNSLR
+479 SANFNENNALR
-490 EDSEVVGKLKAF
+490 EDSEVIGKLKAF

-508 IMHLVKPLVS
+508 IMHSIKPLIS
-518 DVENRDLS
+518 DAENRDLS

-566 DNPTLANGWD
+566 DNPTLADGWD
-576 QNKEEANTSILLLK
+576 QNKEDANTAILLLK
-590 NGNYYLGVMNATNK
+590 NGLYYLGIMNAKNK
-604 PKIKDFKISD
+604 PKIKDFKTSED
-614 GEDCYDKMVYKL
+614 EDCYDKMVYKL

-668 DIDFCHQL
+668 DIGFCHQL

-688 DWKNFGFK
+688 DWKKFDFNF
-696 FSETSS
+696 SDTSS
-702 YDDISGFYKEVTDQG
+702 YEDISGFYKEVTDQG

-735 EGKLFLFLIYNKD
+735 EGKLFLFQIYNKD
-748 FAPGATGSPNL
+748 FAPGAKGSPNL

-794 KPYSHKVGEKL
+794 KPYSHKIGEKL

-815 LPESVFGELFRHF
+815 LPESVFGELFRYF

-837 DEAKKY
+837 DEAKRY

-888 RVRHFLKDNPDVN
+888 RVRQFLKDNPDVN

-948 RDAARKSWNSIG
+948 RDAARRSWSSVG

-977 TTTMVENNAIV
+977 TTTMIDNNAIV

-1090 KKDFL
+1090 KKEFL
-1095 SHFEDITYDKKNDRF
+1095 SHFEDITYDGQNDRF
-1110 LFSFDYKNFKC
+1110 SFSFDYKDFKC
-1121 FQTDCIKK
+1121 FQTDYIKK
-1129 WTVYAQ
+1129 WTVYTQ
-1135 GKRIVF
+1135 GKRIVY
-1141 DKESKSAKEISP
+1141 DKESKSAKEVFP
-1153 VEIIKTALVKQNIA
+1153 AEIIKAALEKQNIA
-1167 LTDQLDVLSA
+1167 LTDQLDVLSV
-1177 INSVEASPKSA
+1177 INSVEASSKSA

-1198 EKILQMR
+1198 EKTLQMR
-1205 NSIPNTDEDYLVSP
+1205 NSIPNTEEDYLVSP
-1219 VMNKNGEFYDSRS
+1219 VMNKKGEFYDSRS
-1232 CNETL
+1232 CGDTL

-1256 IKNVFDAGGKDLK
+1256 IKNVFDAGSKDLK
-1269 IPHEKWFEFVQ
+1269 ISHEDWFKFAQ
-1280 SRNK
+1280 SRDS

>member
-1095 SHFEDITYDKKNDRF
+1095 SHFENITYDKKNDRF

>member
-1 MSAYVTLKGYIKE
+1 MTFY
-14 KNVIKGLIMEKIA
+14 NVILKKYEILRAKMNQNTSI
-27 PFSQFTG
+27 SQFTG

-79 DTYHKYFIDAALSMV
+79 DTYHKYFIDAALSKV
-94 PRLDWNTL
+94 SRLDWSPL
-102 KEALIGSLDRSDA
+102 KEALVGSLDRSET
-115 SKKNLEKTQA
+115 SKKNLEKTQT
-125 EFRKKIAKALASH
+125 EFRKKIAKALTSH
-138 DHYKELTASTP
+138 NHYKELTASTP

-164 TVIDTFNGFSS
+164 AVIDTFNGFSS

-213 EVYKTLKENAPSVL
+213 EVYKTLKDNAPSVL

-249 DAYNDVL
+249 DTYNDVL

-269 GISGEGGEKKTRGI
+269 GISGEGGEKKTRGV

-323 LEAFSND
+323 LESYSND

-368 DEFDLGSI
+368 GEFDLGSI

-387 LKLFDSWNSINGL
+387 LKLFDSWNSINRL
-400 LFKHVENRIG
+400 LFKHAENRIG

-421 DAWMKNDAFSIATLN
+421 DAWMKNNEFSIATLN
-436 LAIAESDSEEISKVK
+436 LAIAESDSDEISKVK
-451 IESYWNDFEANVQNI
+451 IESYWNDFEAKVQNI

-479 SVTFNEKNSLR
+479 SATFNEKNSLR
-490 EDSEVVGKLKAF
+490 EDSEIVGKLKAF

-508 IMHLVKPLVS
+508 IMHSVKPLVS

-539 LIVPLYNKIRNYAT
+539 LVVPLYNKIRNYAT

-645 TFKPPKDILDGYNAG
+645 SFKPPKDILDGYNAG

-676 IDFFKE
+676 IDFFKD

-702 YDDISGFYKEVTDQG
+702 YEDISGFYKEVTDQG

-735 EGKLFLFLIYNKD
+735 EGKLFLFQIYNKD

-788 RPSSVK
+788 RPSSIK

-815 LPESVFGELFRHF
+815 LPESVFGELFRYF
-828 NGKLDGELS
+828 NGKLDAELS

-1035 VLKGYQLAEKFDSF
+1035 VLNGYQLAEKFDSF

-1095 SHFEDITYDKKNDRF
+1095 SRFEDITYDGKNDRF
-1110 LFSFDYKNFKC
+1110 LFSFNYKNFKC
-1121 FQTDCIKK
+1121 FQTDYIKK

-1153 VEIIKTALVKQNIA
+1153 VEIIKVALAKQNIA

-1177 INSVEASPKSA
+1177 INSVEASSKSA

-1198 EKILQMR
+1198 EKTLQMR
-1205 NSIPNTDEDYLVSP
+1205 NSIPNTDEDYLESP
-1219 VMNKNGEFYDSRS
+1219 VMNKDGEFYDSRS
-1232 CNETL
+1232 CNDSL